1 MKPGRSSAL
10 FLSGVVWLTGAVR
23 AAEDPPRI
31 VVGPNILVSRDGDV
45 PHVELILAASPKT
58 TKNLLG
64 GAITATRPNGGW
76 ACKAYSSTDGGAT
89 WKASEFPEQVKW
101 GGGDPYAVYT
111 AQGTALFVALTTNKN
126 EKGRDCASMHTWRSE
141 DGGET
146 WLPATEIPCGPS
158 WDHEQ
163 VIVDYTKGKYAG
175 RIYIAALYD
184 YPVYRVGV
192 FRSEDDGRTWT
203 GPVEAANGGGTIGI
217 NDVTPMVL
225 SDGTLVVPYG
235 DFPFRPEDRP
245 SKGRAK
251 SNFWTVSSTDG
262 GVTFAKPQKSVTQVY
277 NLDDKETQLAGFG
290 KFAADT
296 ESKAYRDRM
305 YVAWEDARHGR
316 PRILF
321 SRTLDRGKTWSAPRV
336 LDDAIPKAAAQW
348 QPAIAV
354 NKDGVVA
361 VTWYDTR
368 DSVANG
374 KFHQYFAASLDGGET
389 FQPTVRVSSEA
400 SNPKGEGNS
409 QLLPNSWVHEGVIS
423 LSFISAASRWGSG
436 GDYMGLAADKDGVF
450 HPFWAD
456 ARSGT
461 FQIYTAKVKVEIPPK
476 PEKGAV
482 AGGAASAP
490 APSEAPPPPKPSL
503 VEAPLTDKVEFIFD
517 PTRLDLDTKQFDLP
531 VRLQNVSSQPIYGP
545 IRLEVL
551 GYGFPKYESEHDRKE
566 RAENAPS
573 ALNSSNGKPKEGAV
587 WELGGAIAGAEALE
601 PGAITNPVVLRFQL
615 VDIGK
620 TPNLRVKAV
629 GMVPAAGP

>member
-1 MKPGRSSAL
+1 MKRPAAFLALALVFAPAASAQ
-10 FLSGVVWLTGAVR
+10 SPA
-23 AAEDPPRI
+23 PPAKPKV

-45 PHVELILAASPKT
+45 PHVELVLAASPKT
-58 TKNLLG
+58 AKNLLG

-101 GGGDPYAVYT
+101 GGGDPMAVYT
-111 AQGTALFVALTTNKN
+111 AQGTALFVALTINKN
-126 EKGRDCASMHTWRSE
+126 EKGKDCASMHTWRSE

-146 WLPATEIPCGPS
+146 WLPSVEIPCGPS

-163 VIVDYTKGKYAG
+163 MIVDYSKGKFSG

-192 FRSEDDGRTWT
+192 FRSDDDGRTWT

-245 SKGRAK
+245 SKGLAK
-251 SNFWTVSSTDG
+251 SSLWTVSSTDG
-262 GVTFAKPQKSVTQVY
+262 GVTFSKPLKAVTQTY
-277 NLDDKETQLAGFG
+277 NLDDKETQLAGFP

-296 ESKAYRDRM
+296 ESAAYRDRM
-305 YVAWEDARHGR
+305 YTAWEDASSGR

-321 SRTLDRGKTWSAPRV
+321 SRTTDRGKTWSAPKPI
-336 LDDAIPKAAAQW
+336 DDTVPKAATQW
-348 QPAIAV
+348 QPAVAV

-368 DSVANG
+368 DSVGGG
-374 KFHQYFAASLDGGET
+374 KFHQYLAASLDGGDT
-389 FQPTVRVSSEA
+389 FLPTVRISSEE
-400 SNPKGEGNS
+400 SNAKGEGNS
-409 QLLPNSWVHEGVIS
+409 QLMAMTFVHEGVIS

-436 GDYMGLAADKDGVF
+436 GDYMGLAADKDGAF

-461 FQIYTAKVKVEIPPK
+461 FQIYTAKVRVETPPK
-476 PEKGAV
+476 EDKTKA
-482 AGGAASAP
+482 AGAAAP
-490 APSEAPPPPKPSL
+490 AAPPAPAKAPESR
-503 VEAPLTDKVEFIFD
+503 VETALTDKVEFIFD
-517 PTRLDLDTKQFDLP
+517 PSRLDADKKQLDLP
-531 VRLQNVSSQPIYGP
+531 VRLKNVSNQPIYPP
-545 IRLEVL
+545 IRLEIL
-551 GYGFPKYESEHDRKE
+551 GFGFPEYESEDDKKRN
-566 RAENAPS
+566 AENAPS

-587 WELGGAIAGAEALE
+587 FEVGEAIAGSDALE
-601 PGAITNPVVLRFQL
+601 PGALTNPFVLRFQL

-620 TPNLRVKAV
+620 TPSFRIKAV